1 MRLSAEKV
9 EASKQKAEH
18 VFGGLGK
25 VHLFVLRAKTQ
36 RGFTLVELITVIVIV
51 GILAVAAVP
60 RFFDNDVFQARGAA
74 DQVTAALRYGQKV
87 AIAQHRAVDVNLSSG
102 AKPQCDSTL
111 VASAVAC
118 VIPNGV
124 VVSPAKITFDALG
137 RRVPN
142 AATTVVVGT
151 TTITIE
157 AETGYVH

>member
-1 MRLSAEKV
+1 MRLSTEQVAEIGHETEQV
-9 EASKQKAEH
+9 
-18 VFGGLGK
+18 LGTPGI
-25 VHLFVLRAKTQ
+25 VRLRGSGMGNQ
-36 RGFTLVELITVIVIV
+36 RGFTLVELITVIVII
-51 GILAVAAVP
+51 GILAVAAAP
-60 RFFDNDVFQARGAA
+60 RFFDKDVFQARGAA
-74 DQVTAALRYGQKV
+74 DQVIAALRYGQKV

-102 AKPQCDSTL
+102 ANPQCDSML
-111 VASAVAC
+111 VASAVSC

-124 VVSPAKITFDALG
+124 AVSPAKITFEALG

>member
-1 MRLSAEKV
+1 MRLNAEEVGEIEHKTMLLCRVRAKARLSARREKN
-9 EASKQKAEH
+9 
-18 VFGGLGK
+18 
-25 VHLFVLRAKTQ
+25 Q
-36 RGFTLVELITVIVIV
+36 RGFTLVELITAIVII
-51 GILAVAAVP
+51 GILAVAAAP

-74 DQVTAALRYGQKV
+74 DQVMAALRYGQKV

-102 AKPQCDSTL
+102 DNPRCDSML

-124 VVSPAKITFDALG
+124 AVNPAKITFDALG

-142 AATTVVVGT
+142 AATTVSVGA

-157 AETGYVH
+157 LETGYVH